1 MNVDAEVVKV
11 IAMERQEIPLFP
23 LNTVL
28 FPGMMLPLHIFEE
41 RYKIMIKHCLAES
54 AEFGVVLLSE
64 GTAEGPLGGIYDV
77 GTTAQINQVDA
88 LPGDRFNIVTT
99 GVRRFRVIEE
109 HRDLYPYLT
118 ATVEFYPLSE
128 QSSAE
133 ALSLAWK
140 LASLVGRYLRLFKDA
155 TGTRFQFGKLPT
167 DPLTLAYLV
176 GVILP
181 VENDIKQE
189 ILSMPDAYSI
199 LLTEYEL
206 LKHETLMLEIIRDT
220 RPSWATSEELPYYPN

>member
-1 MNVDAEVVKV
+1 
-11 IAMERQEIPLFP
+11 MERQDIPLFP

-41 RYKIMIKHCLAES
+41 RYKMMIKRCLAES
-54 AEFGVVLLSE
+54 SEFGVVLLSE
-64 GTAEGPLGGIYDV
+64 GTAEGPLGHIYDV
-77 GTTAQINQVDA
+77 GTTAQIKQVDA

-99 GVRRFRVIEE
+99 GIRRFRVVEE

-118 ATVEFYPLSE
+118 ATVEFYPIEEDSSVRTANLVRKLSP
-128 QSSAE
+128 
-133 ALSLAWK
+133 
-140 LASLVGRYLRLFKDA
+140 LVGRYLQLFKDA
-155 TGTRFQFGKLPT
+155 NGTRFRFGQLPN
-167 DPLTLAYLV
+167 DPLTLAFLV

-189 ILSMPDAYSI
+189 ILSMPDTYSI

-206 LKHETLMLEIIRDT
+206 LKHETLMLEIISET
-220 RPSWATSEELPYYPN
+220 RPSWATSDELPYYPN